1 MRRLSALLIAL
12 AALPATLRAEPV
24 VRASEPISTS
34 VTIYRAPW
42 RNGGALTLNQL
53 GGFAVVTETRRLQ
66 LPAGSSRLRFEGV
79 VDQIIPE
86 SAIITGLP
94 GGVIEKNQDA
104 ALLSP
109 EALLRAARG
118 SRITLRRTNPA
129 TGKAE
134 VVPATIRSASEQG
147 VVVETA
153 QGTEGLRCSGLPET
167 FRFDSSGQRLSARPT
182 LSVATRSARPVTVVV
197 TLTYLAQGFDWA
209 ANYTA
214 HINPDGKTLDL
225 GGWITLAN
233 GNSVGLQSARTQI
246 VAGGVRRE
254 YIRRFLSGTPRVI
267 ARCWPMQRTS
277 DIPQKREPDYQLVRP
292 WMPQDGRESDEISV
306 TAQRKGM
313 MLRTPMPIMV
323 MAAAPP
329 PPPPAPPVA
338 EQLGDL
344 KLYRVA
350 LPTTIAARQMKQTL
364 LIDQRGV
371 AFDRVYTTRF
381 PLPGWNVGE
390 QTQNAEALIRTVN
403 DKAHGLGLPLPAGAM
418 LFDQPQFGRLM
429 VVGQPDLSDRAEGE
443 KLELAMGRVSDI
455 TVTRR
460 VLSAAAPSD
469 KSRREAQE
477 VEIANAT
484 SAPIAFELKLQPY
497 GNWRV
502 ADSDHPVAQID
513 GVPTIRVS
521 IPANDRVT
529 LRYAVVD
536 QGR

>member
-12 AALPATLRAEPV
+12 VALPAAARAEPV
-24 VRASEPISTS
+24 DVRASAPISTS
-34 VTIYRAPW
+34 VTIYRAPG
-42 RNGGALTLNQL
+42 RNGGALVLNQL
-53 GGFAVVTETRRLQ
+53 GGFAVITETRRVQ
-66 LPAGSSRLRFEGV
+66 LPAGSSRLRFAGV

-134 VVPATIRSASEQG
+134 MVAATIRSASEQG

-167 FRFDSSGQRLSARPT
+167 FRFDSSGEGLMARPT
-182 LSVATRSARPVTVVV
+182 LSVATRSPRAVTALV

-214 HINPDGKTLDL
+214 HIHPDGKTLDL

-233 GNSVGLQSARTQI
+233 GNSVGLQSATTQI
-246 VAGGVRRE
+246 VAGGLRRE
-254 YIRRFLSGTPRVI
+254 YVRRFMSGNPRVI

-277 DIPQKREPDYQLVRP
+277 DIPEKPGRDYVLVRP
-292 WMPQDGRESDEISV
+292 WLPQDGRESDEISV

-313 MLRTPMPIMV
+313 MLRTPMPVMV
-323 MAAAPP
+323 MASA

-371 AFDRVYTTRF
+371 AFDRVYTASF
-381 PLPGWNVGE
+381 QMPGWGVAE
-390 QTQNAEALIRTVN
+390 QSQNAVALIRTVN
-403 DKAHGLGLPLPAGAM
+403 DKAHGLGLPLPAGTM
-418 LFDQPQFGRLM
+418 LVDQPQFGRAM
-429 VVGQPDLSDRAEGE
+429 VVGEPALSDRAEGE
-443 KLELAMGRVSDI
+443 KLELAMGSVSDI

-460 VLSAAAPSD
+460 IRATATPGD
-469 KSRREAQE
+469 KTQREVQE
-477 VEIANAT
+477 VEVANAT
-484 SAPIAFELKLQPY
+484 SAPVAFELKLQPY
-497 GNWRV
+497 GARRV
-502 ADSDHPVAQID
+502 VDSEFAVTQID

-521 IPANDRVT
+521 IPANDRLV